1 MKRHALF
8 IGVDKY
14 SNGIQQLN
22 CARKDAEE
30 LWSLFKHRIRFDH
43 VEKLVDEQAASAD
56 AVRRKI
62 RQMVSGLTGG
72 DLFLLYFS
80 GHGVPYLHRQL
91 LVLSE
96 AAHREVCSESSKDP
110 PFGTVALDSL
120 IDDTEGDF
128 DRAFLLDM
136 CRAPL
141 QAGQKGFP
149 SGLSAKDLSLGPS
162 CPDRRKRQSWTVVYS
177 CDEKQR
183 SVEIPRNK
191 RGLFSLALSSLVERE
206 LEAGGRMLL
215 DTKFVGAMENE
226 MAHIALGNGIDP
238 EAQKPQL
245 EPHGNPIILVD
256 PSWSRLTTTDAPVL
270 LVCPD
275 CGKKNEPKDT
285 FKCLGC
291 GRDNLCLQHQ
301 DPKMKW
307 CKTCARREKGEKLFR
322 KGEDAFFGQN
332 YTKAVEWYLKAAEN
346 GHAGAQF
353 ALGLMYAKGQGVSQD
368 DKEAVGW
375 YRKAAGR
382 GHTGAQCNIA
392 WMYENGRGVA
402 QNDKLA
408 VAWYRRAAARG
419 YADAQF
425 ALGLMYANGRGV
437 PQSYKDA
444 LEWYWNASE
453 KGHAAAQWNLMRLVD
468 GEWLG
473 DSEVDF
479 WNRQTERGDV
489 FAQFAIGLS
498 RFSQSEEDAKAYF
511 RKAAERGDAF
521 AQFSLGMMLLHRP
534 WYRKVSQFFL
544 SLIHSHRRGVS
555 QGNKEALEWL
565 RKSAEQGNTFAQ
577 LLLATSYLIGRGVPQ
592 SDLEALAWVQKAA
605 NQGNYLAQRSLGA
618 MYEDGQ
624 VVPQS
629 IKEAMGWYRKAAEQ
643 SQVGAQGNLG
653 WMHEKGRE
661 ALQHDKEVDARQL
674 ADGWQEA
681 AERGD
686 ASACFKLGL
695 MSVIGRGVPQSD
707 KEAVAYFRQAAEKG
721 HVLAEFALGLMYAN
735 GRGVLQNC
743 QEAVIWFKKAAG
755 KGEAGAQCNLAWMYE
770 NGWGVPQSYA
780 KAMYWYQKAA
790 AKGED
795 MPMTWHP
802 HRDKEETGKQ

>member
-30 LWSLFKHRIRFDH
+30 LWSLFQRGAGFDQ

-56 AVRRKI
+56 AVRRKV
-62 RQMVSGLTGG
+62 REMVSGLAGG

-91 LVLSE
+91 LVLSD
-96 AAHREVCSESSKDP
+96 AVHREVCSESSKDP
-110 PFGTVALDSL
+110 PFGTIALDSL

-141 QAGQKGFP
+141 QAGQKGVHT
-149 SGLSAKDLSLGPS
+149 GLSTKDLSLISS
-162 CPDRRKRQSWTVVYS
+162 CLGRRKQGSWTIVFS
-177 CDEKQR
+177 CDEKQH
-183 SVEIPRNK
+183 SVELLQK
-191 RGLFSLALSSLVERE
+191 GRGLFSLALSSLVKQRIM
-206 LEAGGRMLL
+206 ATRKMLL
-215 DTKFVGAMENE
+215 DSRFVGAMENE
-226 MAHIALGNGIDP
+226 MAHIALENGIDP
-238 EAQKPQL
+238 EDQRPQL
-245 EPHGNPIILVD
+245 EPHGDPIVLVD
-256 PSWSRLTTTDAPVL
+256 PSWSRLPATAAPVL
-270 LVCPD
+270 LVCPN

-307 CKTCARREKGEKLFR
+307 CKTCAHRETGEKLFR
-322 KGEDAFFGQN
+322 KGEDAYFGQN
-332 YTKAVEWYLKAAEN
+332 YKKAVEWYLKAAEN

-353 ALGLMYAKGQGVSQD
+353 ALGLMYAKGQGVSPD
-368 DKEAVGW
+368 DKEAVRW

-382 GHTGAQCNIA
+382 DHAGAQCNIG

-408 VAWYRRAAARG
+408 VAWYRKAAGRE
-419 YADAQF
+419 YAGAQF

-444 LEWYWNASE
+444 VEWYWNAS
-453 KGHAAAQWNLMRLVD
+453 KRGHAAAQWNLMRLVE
-468 GEWLG
+468 GEWQV
-473 DSEVDF
+473 DSEVNL
-479 WNRQTERGDV
+479 WHRQADQGDA

-498 RFSQSEEDAKAYF
+498 RMSQSEDDAKACF

-521 AQFSLGMMLLHRP
+521 AQFLLGMMLLHRP

-544 SLIHSHRRGVS
+544 GLMHSHTRGVS
-555 QGNKEALEWL
+555 QGDKAALEWF

-577 LLLATSYLIGRGVPQ
+577 LYLATSYLIGRGVPR
-592 SDLEALAWVQKAA
+592 SDLEALAWLQKAA
-605 NQGNYLAQRSLGA
+605 NQGNYLAQCFLGG

-629 IKEAMGWYRKAAEQ
+629 VKAAMGWYRKAAEQ
-643 SQVGAQGNLG
+643 SQVGAQCNLG
-653 WMHEKGRE
+653 WMHEKGKE
-661 ALQHDKEVDARQL
+661 ALQLDKQADARQQ
-674 ADGWQEA
+674 ADEWQEA

-686 ASACFKLGL
+686 SSACFKLGL

-707 KEAVAYFRQAAEKG
+707 KEAVAWFRKLAEQG
-721 HVLAEFALGLMYAN
+721 HVLAEFALGLMCAN
-735 GRGVLQNC
+735 GRGVLPSY
-743 QEAVIWFKKAAG
+743 QEAVSWFRKSAE
-755 KGEAGAQCNLAWMYE
+755 KGESGAQCNLAWMYE
-770 NGWGVPQSYA
+770 NGWGVPQSDA

-790 AKGED
+790 TAGEN
-795 MPMTWHP
+795 MPMHWHP
-802 HRDKEETGKQ
+802 